1 MTERVELLS
10 PAGNLEKLRF
20 AVDYGADAVYCAPER
35 FGMRAAAGNFTSE
48 ALAEGADY
56 AHRRGAKLYV
66 TLNTMPRDSEMALLP
81 SCVAALRDAGAD
93 AFIVADAGVAEVVRS
108 VYPQAVLHLSTQAS
122 VVNAA
127 ACRFWYR
134 QGFRRIVL
142 ARELT
147 LEEIYFI
154 RRNTPDELE
163 LEVFVHGAMCVAYSG
178 RCLLSSYY
186 TSRSANEGRCTQPCR
201 WKYRVAE
208 EKRPE
213 DILRA
218 EQDENG
224 SYLFSS
230 RDLCMI
236 EHLGELADAGADAFK
251 IEGRMKSAYY
261 AAAVT
266 NAYRLAYENARR
278 KAVQSAASAG
288 GRVGQPSG
296 IRDGLLLRAAVAKRE
311 YLPDERIHP
320 GPRVP
325 LHGDRLRRAHTAGA
339 LRTAQQA
346 LPGRQSAASH
356 AGRRRAGHRDGRAFR
371 RDGRAHRSNAAPGAG
386 ILPALS
392 GCKGERHHTSDMR
405 LYELMQHKITV
416 ISGHFGSGKTNVAL
430 NLALDAADAGEQV
443 SIADLDIVNPYFR
456 TADSE
461 AFLRARGIKPLV
473 PQYANTNVE
482 IPTLP
487 EALGEIF
494 YGGRRAV
501 VDVGGDPEGAA
512 ALGCDRDRYAKA
524 GYDMYFVCSFYR
536 PATLCAENALTL
548 LRETELASGMRF
560 CGIINNSNLGRL
572 TEPSTVEAT
581 LEEGEKLARLA
592 GIPVAAVTAAV
603 PLSCAKA
610 VRIQNLTKQLF

>member
-66 TLNTMPRDSEMALLP
+66 TLNTMPRDSEMARSP

-93 AFIVADAGVAEVVRS
+93 ASSWPDAGRGGGR
-108 VYPQAVLHLSTQAS
+108 PQRLPAGGAAS
-122 VVNAA
+122 VHAGVGRQRGRR
-127 ACRFWYR
+127 RFWYR

-266 NAYRLAYENARR
+266 NAYRLAYENAR
-278 KAVQSAASAG
+278 AG
-288 GRVGQPSG
+288 RPFNPLHRREVESVSHREYGTGFYYEPPSQNANICRTNEY
-296 IRDGLLLRAAVAKRE
+296 IRDRAFLCTVTG
-311 YLPDERIHP
+311 YDERTRLARCVQRNKLCRGDRAQLLTPGAVGRDIATDELFDETGAPIEATPHP
-320 GPRVP
+320 GQVFY
-325 LHGDRLRRAHTAGA
+325 LRC
-339 LRTAQQA
+339 
-346 LPGRQSAASH
+346 
-356 AGRRRAGHRDGRAFR
+356 
-371 RDGRAHRSNAAPGAG
+371 PGA
-386 ILPALS
+386 
-392 GCKGERHHTSDMR
+392 KGERHHTSDMR

-524 GYDMYFVCSFYR
+524 GTICISYAAFTGR
-536 PATLCAENALTL
+536 PRCAQRT
-548 LRETELASGMRF
+548 R
-560 CGIINNSNLGRL
+560 
-572 TEPSTVEAT
+572 
-581 LEEGEKLARLA
+581 
-592 GIPVAAVTAAV
+592 
-603 PLSCAKA
+603 
-610 VRIQNLTKQLF
+610 

>member
-1 MTERVELLS
+1 
-10 PAGNLEKLRF
+10 
-20 AVDYGADAVYCAPER
+20 
-35 FGMRAAAGNFTSE
+35 
-48 ALAEGADY
+48 
-56 AHRRGAKLYV
+56 
-66 TLNTMPRDSEMALLP
+66 
-81 SCVAALRDAGAD
+81 
-93 AFIVADAGVAEVVRS
+93 
-108 VYPQAVLHLSTQAS
+108 
-122 VVNAA
+122 
-127 ACRFWYR
+127 
-134 QGFRRIVL
+134 
-142 ARELT
+142 
-147 LEEIYFI
+147 
-154 RRNTPDELE
+154 
-163 LEVFVHGAMCVAYSG
+163 
-178 RCLLSSYY
+178 
-186 TSRSANEGRCTQPCR
+186 
-201 WKYRVAE
+201 
-208 EKRPE
+208 
-213 DILRA
+213 
-218 EQDENG
+218 
-224 SYLFSS
+224 
-230 RDLCMI
+230 
-236 EHLGELADAGADAFK
+236 
-251 IEGRMKSAYY
+251 
-261 AAAVT
+261 
-266 NAYRLAYENARR
+266 
-278 KAVQSAASAG
+278 
-288 GRVGQPSG
+288 
-296 IRDGLLLRAAVAKRE
+296 
-311 YLPDERIHP
+311 
-320 GPRVP
+320 
-325 LHGDRLRRAHTAGA
+325 
-339 LRTAQQA
+339 
-346 LPGRQSAASH
+346 
-356 AGRRRAGHRDGRAFR
+356 
-371 RDGRAHRSNAAPGAG
+371 
-386 ILPALS
+386 
-392 GCKGERHHTSDMR
+392 MR

-536 PATLCAENALTL
+536 PATLCAEDALTL

>member
-35 FGMRAAAGNFTSE
+35 FGMRAAAGNFTPE

-56 AHRRGAKLYV
+56 AQRRGAKLYV
-66 TLNTMPRDSEMALLP
+66 TLNTMPRDSELALLP

-154 RRNTPDELE
+154 RRNTPAELE

-218 EQDENG
+218 KQDESG

-236 EHLGELADAGADAFK
+236 EHLGDLADAGVDAFK

-266 NAYRLAYENARR
+266 NAYRLAYENAR
-278 KAVQSAASAG
+278 AG
-288 GRVGQPSG
+288 RPFDPLHRREVESVSHREYGTGFYYEPPSQNANICRTNEY
-296 IRDGLLLRAAVAKRE
+296 IRDRAFLCTVTG
-311 YLPDERIHP
+311 YDERTRLARCVQRNKLCRGDRAQLLTPGAVGRDIATDELFDETGAPIEATPHP
-320 GPRVP
+320 GQVFY
-325 LHGDRLRRAHTAGA
+325 LRC
-339 LRTAQQA
+339 
-346 LPGRQSAASH
+346 
-356 AGRRRAGHRDGRAFR
+356 
-371 RDGRAHRSNAAPGAG
+371 PGA
-386 ILPALS
+386 
-392 GCKGERHHTSDMR
+392 KE
-405 LYELMQHKITV
+405 
-416 ISGHFGSGKTNVAL
+416 N
-430 NLALDAADAGEQV
+430 
-443 SIADLDIVNPYFR
+443 DII
-456 TADSE
+456 
-461 AFLRARGIKPLV
+461 RAI
-473 PQYANTNVE
+473 
-482 IPTLP
+482 
-487 EALGEIF
+487 
-494 YGGRRAV
+494 
-501 VDVGGDPEGAA
+501 
-512 ALGCDRDRYAKA
+512 
-524 GYDMYFVCSFYR
+524 
-536 PATLCAENALTL
+536 
-548 LRETELASGMRF
+548 
-560 CGIINNSNLGRL
+560 
-572 TEPSTVEAT
+572 
-581 LEEGEKLARLA
+581 
-592 GIPVAAVTAAV
+592 
-603 PLSCAKA
+603 
-610 VRIQNLTKQLF
+610 